1 MSAVHPW
8 EGNEV
13 PQAAPQ
19 LRMVGVSHRRSSP
32 GLLEQVA
39 VRREDLPTLLETLQS
54 AGYAE
59 AVLLSTCS
67 RTEIY
72 ARSGAGSDQ
81 GLIEIL
87 AAQAGVPRTSLDA
100 GVTVLAGQAVV
111 EHLFRV
117 TAGLESRVV
126 GEVDVVDQVRLA
138 HRAAQSAGITGPH
151 LDRLFRAAVRC
162 GVRVRS
168 STTLGQ
174 QGRSLAC
181 RAVDVGLE
189 TLSEVGVPQVL
200 VVGSGQMAA
209 AATERLTALG
219 HPFRVAAR
227 NEAYAA
233 RLAGHEQVCPLTH
246 LVDGIRRADLLIC
259 ATSAANPVVTVDH
272 VNAAM
277 AERSRALAVV
287 DLSVPHNV
295 DRAVAASDLV
305 TLVDLS
311 ALNDDAAEDPVV
323 QAAVQEATNLV
334 VAAADRYR
342 QDLAAQD
349 VGTLIGA
356 FRSQV
361 EQTCRDALRRQAGP
375 LAPEDLAEVAHSVAG
390 KLLHRP
396 TLALRAAAAA
406 GDTAALALLCDAFGI
421 QPEHV
426 DLADLAG

>member
-1 MSAVHPW
+1 
-8 EGNEV
+8 
-13 PQAAPQ
+13 
-19 LRMVGVSHRRSSP
+19 MVGVSHRRSSP

-39 VRREDLPTLLETLQS
+39 VRREDLPALLETLHS
-54 AGYAE
+54 AGHAE

-72 ARSGAGSDQ
+72 TRSGAESASA
-81 GLIEIL
+81 LLEIL
-87 AAQAGVPRTSLDA
+87 AAHAGVPRTSLDPS
-100 GVTVLAGQAVV
+100 VTLLAGRPVV

-174 QGRSLAC
+174 QGRSLAG

-189 TLSEVGVPQVL
+189 TLSGVDRPQVL

-209 AATERLTALG
+209 AATGRLAALG
-219 HPFRVAAR
+219 YPFRVAAR

-233 RLAGHEQVCPLTH
+233 RLAGHEHVCALTD

-272 VNAAM
+272 VDAAM

-287 DLSVPHNV
+287 DLSVPRNV

-323 QAAVQEATNLV
+323 QAAVQEATDLV
-334 VAAADRYR
+334 VAAAGRHL
-342 QDLAAQD
+342 QDLAAQH

-361 EQTCRDALRRQAGP
+361 QQTCQDALRRQAGP
-375 LAPEDLAEVAHSVAG
+375 VAPEDLDEVAHAVAG

-421 QPEHV
+421 EPVQG
-426 DLADLAG
+426 DLAHLAG